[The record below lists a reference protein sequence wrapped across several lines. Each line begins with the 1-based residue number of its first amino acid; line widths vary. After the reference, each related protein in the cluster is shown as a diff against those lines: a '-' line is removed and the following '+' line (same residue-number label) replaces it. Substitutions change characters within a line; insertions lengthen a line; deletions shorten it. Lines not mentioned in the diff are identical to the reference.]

1 MHRERLFI
9 SLWPKSIFKKF
20 CAIGLKNDYLNIE
33 EVQVWFKSMFCL
45 ALIPINNIEQQF
57 ELLSNQMRYSVSRHL
72 SVRSKGN
79 EFLAYFKNT
88 YLNGQ
93 FPSSM
98 WNHFD
103 NHEERTNNRVE
114 GDNNKMKLFCGAA
127 DPKIDKAVGLLQ
139 QYEVTAKD
147 KYENAKKENAKA
159 PAQKPEVALREA
171 NFRQSRRFHRDGKLS
186 FSDYYATILD
196 LHKFE
201 PRKKYVEQ
209 LEDTD
214 ASDATSISDNSDEDS
229 NYSGN
234 VAQQVIVNRPAT
246 VDTDF
251 LLPTD
256 NTGINIITQRLND
269 SNLEEDAPT
278 FHLLEPRRKS
288 IEIQKNPQFTDQDD
302 LFLAHSSS
310 SQASLASTQDAQGT
324 QVTCDLCSK
333 NFTRRG
339 ITKHRNNCLKKRS
352 NN

>member
-1 MHRERLFI
+1 
-9 SLWPKSIFKKF
+9 
-20 CAIGLKNDYLNIE
+20 
-33 EVQVWFKSMFCL
+33 
-45 ALIPINNIEQQF
+45 
-57 ELLSNQMRYSVSRHL
+57 
-72 SVRSKGN
+72 
-79 EFLAYFKNT
+79 
-88 YLNGQ
+88 
-93 FPSSM
+93 
-98 WNHFD
+98 
-103 NHEERTNNRVE
+103 
-114 GDNNKMKLFCGAA
+114 MKLFCGAA

-171 NFRQSRRFHRDGKLS
+171 NFRQARRFHRDGKLS